1 MKMKI
6 TKTKTKE
13 CVAVLTVLYKKNG
26 ALICVGSDIFSD
38 WALYMA
44 HPQPVVIQFARNE
57 NENLSWQNFSNYIT
71 L

>member
-26 ALICVGSDIFSD
+26 AVICVESDLFSD

-44 HPQPVVIQFARNE
+44 HPPPVVIRFARNKK
-57 NENLSWQNFSNYIT
+57 ENLS
-71 L
+71 